1 MSKQWAAILIG
12 GLLPAVFLGISGAV
26 QKTASR
32 TGIAPGLYL
41 LIIGLVVALVGAA
54 VALVQRD
61 ASVSASGAV
70 QTVGFA
76 ILWSVGI
83 LGIMLGLGRFEGQ
96 VSVLV
101 PLYNMNT
108 LVAVGI
114 GLVLLGEWRDVN
126 VWRLLAGAALIVAGG
141 VLAGTS
147 VK

>member
-61 ASVSASGAV
+61 ASVSASG
-70 QTVGFA
+70 TSRR
-76 ILWSVGI
+76 W
-83 LGIMLGLGRFEGQ
+83 
-96 VSVLV
+96 VS
-101 PLYNMNT
+101 PSCGPS
-108 LVAVGI
+108 ASSASCSAS
-114 GLVLLGEWRDVN
+114 
-126 VWRLLAGAALIVAGG
+126 AGSRAR
-141 VLAGTS
+141 
-147 VK
+147 